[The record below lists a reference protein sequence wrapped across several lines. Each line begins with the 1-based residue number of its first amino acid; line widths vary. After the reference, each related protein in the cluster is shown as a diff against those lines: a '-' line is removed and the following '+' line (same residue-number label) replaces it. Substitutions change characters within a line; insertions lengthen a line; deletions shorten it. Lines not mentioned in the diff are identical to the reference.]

1 MRPYK
6 KLADHHPEVA
16 EEWDWEADGSRTPQ
30 TMKACSNAK
39 AAQILS
45 TKDGATQHIPKYQ

>member
-30 TMKACSNAK
+30 PMKACSNTK